1 MHRDVKPSNILMDQN
16 CGIHIID
23 FGLARRIAPT
33 TVALSLSQS
42 QDLASTPVLPLT
54 PRAEPVHYSDDGSD
68 EELES
73 VAKKLKVKN
82 TYNITQKAREIKET
96 FSTEALDDVMV
107 EIDLY
112 GVDDDLFN
120 GELLHR
126 YTAFVESF
134 FHSVAT
140 DRWREA

>member
-54 PRAEPVHYSDDGSD
+54 PRAEPAHYSDDGSD

-73 VAKKLKVKN
+73 VASTATKMPS
-82 TYNITQKAREIKET
+82 ITRLERQLTKHIATRWYRAPEVLIMDVSAGRASET
-96 FSTEALDDVMV
+96 
-107 EIDLY
+107 
-112 GVDDDLFN
+112 
-120 GELLHR
+120 
-126 YTAFVESF
+126 
-134 FHSVAT
+134 
-140 DRWREA
+140 